1 MFCSLL
7 NIGGLLKS
15 RSRQR
20 RFWLGVVLAF
30 SLGHGMLFAQ
40 YVSGGINANA
50 RNATQPGQTQRG
62 QIPPQT
68 GTAPGPASITR
79 SAPQPTTVVDTTVA
93 PNDMRG
99 TIKRLLA
106 ANEKRVPNIAECAPG
121 DILVYAFPYGSQAMV
136 YVPPGKGQSGNGQS
150 VYAVGA
156 LCWNFPC
163 RGKTLF
169 RVAGDQVIAR
179 VGAGYQSCP
188 GSFLAML
195 ALSEIVPTYEI
206 KAGNESRTLANLIE
220 TEKQNCVH
228 GQNLAMTLVG
238 LSFYLRPDDRW
249 KNVLGEDWSL
259 ERLVAEELSRR
270 ADQSQVDVTNQLLGL
285 SAAVQMFKESGN
297 PLSGPLADAQTQ
309 IETYQRFI
317 FSVQNSDGTWHP
329 MFFVNK
335 GTSNDADGVLFATAH
350 ILRFL
355 VFSLP
360 KEQLSDPHVTK
371 AVNAVATM
379 ISRKPANVPL
389 SQLSDK
395 QLEGIT
401 VGLHAL
407 KIYRDRMY
415 GKEAT
420 PE

>member
-7 NIGGLLKS
+7 NIGGLLKNCIL
-15 RSRQR
+15 
-20 RFWLGVVLAF
+20 LGIVLAF
-30 SLGHGMLFAQ
+30 SFGHGMLFAQ

-50 RNATQPGQTQRG
+50 RNAPQSAQIPA

-68 GTAPGPASITR
+68 GTAPGPASIPR
-79 SAPQPTTVVDTTVA
+79 SAPQPTAAVDTTVVA
-93 PNDMRG
+93 GDIQG

-106 ANEKRVPNIAECAPG
+106 ANERRIPNIAECAPG
-121 DILVYAFPYGSQAMV
+121 DVLAYAFPYGSQAMV
-136 YVPPGKGQSGNGQS
+136 YVPPGKGQASGSGQS
-150 VYAVGA
+150 VYAIGA

-169 RVAGDQVIAR
+169 RIAGDQVIAR
-179 VGAGYQSCP
+179 VGAGYQPCP

-220 TEKQNCVH
+220 TEKLNCVH

-238 LSFYLRPDDRW
+238 LSFYLRPNDHW
-249 KNVLGEDWSL
+249 TNSLGEDWSL
-259 ERLVAEELSRR
+259 ERLVTEELSRR

-285 SAAVQMFKESGN
+285 SAAVQTFRENGS
-297 PLSGPLADAQTQ
+297 PLNGPIADAQVQ
-309 IETYQRFI
+309 LDTYQRFI

-335 GTSNDADGVLFATAH
+335 GASGDADGVLFATAH

-360 KEQLSDPHVTK
+360 KEQLNDPRISK

-379 ISRKPANVPL
+379 ISRRPVNVPL

-395 QLEGIT
+395 QLEGTT